1 MQFFCRQCCGATDG
15 YNFAASLTRIGAV
28 SPDVAAM
35 RGKADSEL
43 NLLQFYDIC
52 LPRLVSL
59 SSKEISIHKPLWTCC
74 DNTNPGYLTSLSR
87 LMLAGTEIV
96 FFALLALLF
105 GHERV
110 HVQLSGRYRGGEGAM
125 PPLEAHA
132 QTLPLQRS
140 VE

>member
-1 MQFFCRQCCGATDG
+1 MLLSSGLIKMSMAQYLWLSAPHLQFFCRQCCGATDG

-59 SSKEISIHKPLWTCC
+59 SSKEISIHKPLL
-74 DNTNPGYLTSLSR
+74 D
-87 LMLAGTEIV
+87 ML
-96 FFALLALLF
+96 
-105 GHERV
+105 R
-110 HVQLSGRYRGGEGAM
+110 
-125 PPLEAHA
+125 
-132 QTLPLQRS
+132 
-140 VE
+140 